1 MAHQEIEMLKAIG
14 KVMTKLFSP
23 YNIEFIN
30 EYGDVV
36 QTLHAWTERDAVEWT
51 ACSLRDEA
59 VVVRKTANIFESRV
73 VLCRSAVEEV

>member
-1 MAHQEIEMLKAIG
+1 MLNKA
-14 KVMTKLFSP
+14 KRFALKYFSP

-36 QTLHAWTERDAVEWT
+36 QTLHAWTERDAIEWA

-59 VVVRKTANIFESRV
+59 VIIRKTANIFESHIV
-73 VLCRSAVEEV
+73 MCRGSVIEA

>member
-1 MAHQEIEMLKAIG
+1 MLNALK
-14 KVMTKLFSP
+14 KFTLKWFSP

-36 QTLHAWTERDAVEWT
+36 QTLHAWTEQDAIEWA

-59 VVVRKTANIFESRV
+59 VIIRKTANIFESHI
-73 VLCRSAVEEV
+73 VLCRSSVVEV

>member
-1 MAHQEIEMLKAIG
+1 MNSIKRFALKY
-14 KVMTKLFSP
+14 FSP

-36 QTLHAWTERDAVEWT
+36 QTLHAWTEQDAIEWA

-59 VVVRKTANIFESRV
+59 VVIRKTANIFESRIV
-73 VLCRSAVEEV
+73 MCRGSVIEA

>member
-1 MAHQEIEMLKAIG
+1 MVNALKRFAL
-14 KVMTKLFSP
+14 KWFSP

-36 QTLHAWTERDAVEWT
+36 QTLHAWTEQDAIEWA

-59 VVVRKTANIFESRV
+59 VIIRKTANIFESHI
-73 VLCRSAVEEV
+73 VLCRSSVIEA

>member
-1 MAHQEIEMLKAIG
+1 MLNKA
-14 KVMTKLFSP
+14 KRFALKWFSP

-36 QTLHAWTERDAVEWT
+36 QTLHAWTEQDAVEWA

-59 VVVRKTANIFESRV
+59 VIIRKVANIFESHI

>member
-1 MAHQEIEMLKAIG
+1 MLNKA
-14 KVMTKLFSP
+14 KRFALKWFSP

-36 QTLHAWTERDAVEWT
+36 QTLHSWTEQDAVEWA

-59 VVVRKTANIFESRV
+59 VIIRKTANIFESHI

>member
-1 MAHQEIEMLKAIG
+1 MLNKA
-14 KVMTKLFSP
+14 KRFALKYFSS

-36 QTLHAWTERDAVEWT
+36 QTLHAWTEQDAIEWA

-59 VVVRKTANIFESRV
+59 VIIRKTANIFESHI
-73 VLCRSAVEEV
+73 VLCRGSVIEA

>member
-1 MAHQEIEMLKAIG
+1 MNSIKRFALKY
-14 KVMTKLFSP
+14 FSP

-36 QTLHAWTERDAVEWT
+36 QALHAWTEQDAVEWA

-59 VVVRKTANIFESRV
+59 VIIRKTANIFESHI

>member
-1 MAHQEIEMLKAIG
+1 MLNKA
-14 KVMTKLFSP
+14 KRFALKYFSP

-36 QTLHAWTERDAVEWT
+36 QTLHAWTEQDAIEWA

-59 VVVRKTANIFESRV
+59 VVIRKTANIFESRIV
-73 VLCRSAVEEV
+73 MCRGSVIEA

>member
-1 MAHQEIEMLKAIG
+1 MNSIKRFALKY
-14 KVMTKLFSP
+14 FSP

-36 QTLHAWTERDAVEWT
+36 QTLHAWTEQDAIEWA

-59 VVVRKTANIFESRV
+59 VIIRKTANIFESHIV
-73 VLCRSAVEEV
+73 MCRGSVIEA

>member
-1 MAHQEIEMLKAIG
+1 MLNKA
-14 KVMTKLFSP
+14 KRFALKYFSP

-36 QTLHAWTERDAVEWT
+36 QTLHAWTEQDAIEWA

-59 VVVRKTANIFESRV
+59 VIIRKTANIFESRV
-73 VLCRSAVEEV
+73 VMYRGRVTEA